1 MSTLDAKQHITSYCI
16 ILHYATLWFCSAL
29 NTQEPPNAGL
39 KEDCFHLLFL
49 CKFLLQEKKE
59 LLKHQIK
66 HNGS

>member
-29 NTQEPPNAGL
+29 NTQEPPDAGL
-39 KEDCFHLLFL
+39 KEDFHLLFL